1 MSRPRGRFTWS
12 KARQG
17 DSLRHQIPAP
27 CPHSLPPPHRIY
39 IDRCINHLGPGCSFY
54 EYSSF
59 YRPTTQ
65 NKFAFT
71 QSRNALIVT
80 KQRRPIYLALIISQG
95 AASIT
100 NNHAYAPIDVNPK
113 RGECGQGAGIWC
125 LRLSPL
131 SGFWSC
137 EATPGW
143 GHLTLTDRSLVS
155 IQKRLPSLSLEAF
168 WKSRCWRKVWSFHL
182 F

>member
-1 MSRPRGRFTWS
+1 MNIPRSISQPRKTS
-12 KARQG
+12 
-17 DSLRHQIPAP
+17 SLLHQLKTRHN
-27 CPHSLPPPHRIY
+27 S
-39 IDRCINHLGPGCSFY
+39 Y

-80 KQRRPIYLALIISQG
+80 KRRRPIYLALIISQG

-113 RGECGQGAGIWC
+113 RGECGQGAGI
-125 LRLSPL
+125 
-131 SGFWSC
+131 
-137 EATPGW
+137 
-143 GHLTLTDRSLVS
+143 
-155 IQKRLPSLSLEAF
+155 
-168 WKSRCWRKVWSFHL
+168 
-182 F
+182 